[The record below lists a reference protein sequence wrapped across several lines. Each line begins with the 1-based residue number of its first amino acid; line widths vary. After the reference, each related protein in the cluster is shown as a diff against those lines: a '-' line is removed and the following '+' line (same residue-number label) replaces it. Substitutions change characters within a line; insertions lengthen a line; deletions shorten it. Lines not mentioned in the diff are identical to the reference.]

1 MALGSVDEFKA
12 RLAGGGARPNL
23 FQVTLNNPAGGLG
36 VDIDADLTSFMCE
49 ATSLPASTIGTLIVP
64 FRGRQLKLAGDRTF
78 DVWTTTIINDVNF
91 KLRNAF
97 ETWMNAI
104 VNHADI
110 GGVSQNLNQYC
121 ADLTVTQFD
130 RDESIKKIYSF
141 KDAWPSE
148 VSTIDLSYATGEE
161 IERFTVTWTYQY
173 WTSNTT
179 DGINAA

>member
-1 MALGSVDEFKA
+1 
-12 RLAGGGARPNL
+12 
-23 FQVTLNNPAGGLG
+23 
-36 VDIDADLTSFMCE
+36 
-49 ATSLPASTIGTLIVP
+49 
-64 FRGRQLKLAGDRTF
+64 
-78 DVWTTTIINDVNF
+78 
-91 KLRNAF
+91 
-97 ETWMNAI
+97 MNAI

-130 RDESIKKIYSF
+130 RDESIKKVYSF

>member
-36 VDIDADLTSFMCE
+36 VDIDADMTSFMCE
-49 ATSLPASTIGTLIVP
+49 ATQLPASTIGTLIVP

-110 GGVSQNLNQYC
+110 GPNSTGTLVGVASTFGMIAGVIGNAVSGLILEITNSWTLIFHIAASLIVVGGLIYLLFASDQK
-121 ADLTVTQFD
+121 QFD
-130 RDESIKKIYSF
+130 
-141 KDAWPSE
+141 
-148 VSTIDLSYATGEE
+148 
-161 IERFTVTWTYQY
+161 
-173 WTSNTT
+173 
-179 DGINAA
+179 